1 MDTIKKTFGKRLAEL
16 RKKRGFSQELFSELI
31 GISQRNLSKHET
43 GKSFHRR
50 CFAEILKVLNIS
62 AKDFFDW
69 EHLILTDEEKR
80 EFLKKVI
87 DELPSEFLNLC
98 FRIANIWK
106 S

>member
-1 MDTIKKTFGKRLAEL
+1 MNTIKKTFGKRLAEL

-43 GKSFHRR
+43 GKSFPRR
-50 CFAEILKVLNIS
+50 CFAEILKVLNIP

-69 EHLILTDEEKR
+69 EHLLLTDEEKR

-87 DELPSEFLNLC
+87 DELPPEFLNLC

-106 S
+106 N